1 VSGAPGSDPGAR
13 IGGDA
18 EMLRHRLI
26 KNRRHLG
33 KWARREGVT
42 CWRLYD
48 RDIPDVPITV
58 DDYQGA
64 LVVAD
69 CRRARHDEVL
79 DDAWFAAMVAAV
91 RDATGAAELHEK
103 ARRRMA
109 DRQATG
115 AQYQRLGE
123 GGAWRE
129 VEEGG
134 RRFLVNLSD
143 YLDVGLF
150 LDHRRT
156 RALVAAEAA
165 GKRVLNLFAYTGA
178 FTVHAAAAGAAA
190 TVSVDLS
197 NTYLD
202 WAAENLR
209 RNQIDPRHHA
219 LERAD
224 VLAWLGAYRGA
235 RFDLVVVDPP
245 TFSNSKKMRDSFDVL
260 RDHVALL
267 AGVARVAAPG
277 AVVWFST
284 NHRGFTLDERALPGF
299 ARVERTRETVPPDF
313 GYSRPHRSWR
323 FEQGATPASSPGPA
337 PRPPGG

>member
-1 VSGAPGSDPGAR
+1 MTDPAR
-13 IGGDA
+13 AA
-18 EMLRHRLI
+18 EMLGHRLL
-26 KNRRHLG
+26 KNRRHLT
-33 KWARREGVT
+33 KWARREGVS

-48 RDIPDVPITV
+48 RDIPDVPVTV
-58 DDYQGA
+58 DDYEGA
-64 LVVAD
+64 LVLAD

-79 DDAWFAAMVAAV
+79 DEGWLEAVAAAV
-91 RDATGAAELHEK
+91 RSVTGVAEVHYK

-129 VEEGG
+129 VGEGG

-143 YLDVGLF
+143 YLDTGLF

-178 FTVHAAAAGAAA
+178 FTVHAAAAGAASSI
-190 TVSVDLS
+190 SVDLS

-209 RNQIDPRHHA
+209 RNHLDPRQHV

-224 VLAWLGAYRGA
+224 VLAWLGAYRGP

-245 TFSNSKKMRDSFDVL
+245 TFSNSKKMTDSFDVL

-267 AGVARVAAPG
+267 AGVARVTAPG
-277 AVVWFST
+277 AVIWFST
-284 NHRGFTLDERALPGF
+284 NHRGFRLDERVLPGY
-299 ARVERTRETVPPDF
+299 AGVERTRDTVPPDF
-313 GYSRPHRSWR
+313 GYSRPHRAWR
-323 FEQGATPASSPGPA
+323 FSS
-337 PRPPGG
+337 

>member
-1 VSGAPGSDPGAR
+1 MSDPAR
-13 IGGDA
+13 A
-18 EMLRHRLI
+18 AQMLRDRLA

-33 KWARREGVT
+33 RWARREGVT

-48 RDIPDVPITV
+48 RDIPDVAITV
-58 DDYQGA
+58 DDYEGA

-69 CRRARHDEVL
+69 CRRARSDEVL
-79 DDAWFAAMVAAV
+79 DEGWFDALVAAV
-91 RDATGAAELHEK
+91 REVTGAAEVHHK

-109 DRQATG
+109 DRHATG

-129 VEEGG
+129 VGEGG

-143 YLDVGLF
+143 YLDTGLF

-178 FTVHAAAAGAAA
+178 FTVHAAAAGAASS
-190 TVSVDLS
+190 VSVDLS

-209 RNQIDPRHHA
+209 RNRIDPRAHA

-224 VLAWLGAYRGA
+224 VVAWLGAYRGP

-245 TFSNSKKMRDSFDVL
+245 TFSNSKKMRGSFDVL

-267 AGVARVAAPG
+267 AGVARVLAPG

-284 NHRGFTLDERALPGF
+284 NHRGFRLDPRALPGF
-299 ARVERTRETVPPDF
+299 AAVARTRDTVPPDF
-313 GYSRPHRSWR
+313 GYNRPHQAWR
-323 FEQGATPASSPGPA
+323 FTAAAPGRP
-337 PRPPGG
+337 PPGG

>member
-1 VSGAPGSDPGAR
+1 MSDDPAR
-13 IGGDA
+13 AA
-18 EMLRHRLI
+18 EMLTHRLV

-33 KWARREGVT
+33 KWAKREGVS

-48 RDIPDVPITV
+48 RDIPDVAVTV
-58 DDYQGA
+58 DDYEGA

-69 CRRARHDEVL
+69 CRRARHDEIL
-79 DDAWFAAMVAAV
+79 DEAWLEAVVGAVQQVTGVAEV
-91 RDATGAAELHEK
+91 FRKT
-103 ARRRMA
+103 RRRMA

-129 VEEGG
+129 VREHG
-134 RRFLVNLSD
+134 RRFLINLSD

-165 GKRVLNLFAYTGA
+165 GKRFLNLFAYTGA
-178 FTVHAAAAGAAA
+178 FTVHAAASAAA
-190 TVSVDLS
+190 SSVSVDMS

-209 RNQIDPRHHA
+209 RNAIDPRHHT

-224 VLAWLGAYRGA
+224 VLAWLGAYRGP
-235 RFDLVVVDPP
+235 RFDLIVCDPP
-245 TFSNSKKMRDSFDVL
+245 TFSNSKKMADSFDVL
-260 RDHVALL
+260 RDHVGLL

-277 AVVWFST
+277 AVIWFST
-284 NHRGFTLDERALPGF
+284 NHRGFKLDDRVLPGF
-299 ARVERTRETVPPDF
+299 TGVERSRETVPPDF
-313 GYSRPHRSWR
+313 AYSKPHRSWR
-323 FEQGATPASSPGPA
+323 FSRANA
-337 PRPPGG
+337 

>member
-1 VSGAPGSDPGAR
+1 MIDPLRA
-13 IGGDA
+13 A
-18 EMLRHRLI
+18 EMLGHRLT
-26 KNRRHLG
+26 KNRRHLAR
-33 KWARREGVT
+33 WARREQVT

-58 DDYQGA
+58 DDYEGA
-64 LVVAD
+64 LVIAD

-79 DDAWFAAMVAAV
+79 DDGWLDAVAGAV
-91 RDATGAAELHEK
+91 RDATGVVDLHHK
-103 ARRRMA
+103 TRRRMA
-109 DRQATG
+109 DRHATG

-129 VEEGG
+129 VGEGG

-143 YLDVGLF
+143 YLDTGLF

-165 GKRVLNLFAYTGA
+165 GKRMLNLFAYTGA
-178 FTVHAAAAGAAA
+178 FTVHAAAAGAA
-190 TVSVDLS
+190 TTMSVDLS

-209 RNQIDPRHHA
+209 RNRIDPRRHA

-224 VLAWLGAYRGA
+224 VLAWLNAYRGP

-245 TFSNSKKMRDSFDVL
+245 TFSNSKKMQGSFDIL

-277 AVVWFST
+277 AVIWFST
-284 NHRGFTLDERALPGF
+284 NHRGFALDERALPGF
-299 ARVERTRETVPPDF
+299 ARPERSHDTVPPDF

-323 FEQGATPASSPGPA
+323 FSAAAGGQ
-337 PRPPGG
+337 PRPGG